1 MANLLDPGAPNPRL
15 LLCLSRSICPSP
27 SMFFFCAPW
36 EGGGVLAPGR
46 RSQGRERASNI
57 YAFTDLVF
65 TRNISQVQHRLDYLG
80 LGLSVKSEN
89 REERSKGRLTT
100 TSSHSQERGPP
111 RYSAKEWQPKTS
123 RFSTGPPSVLKASYI
138 PKAKSKKHLIEDR
151 ML

>member
-1 MANLLDPGAPNPRL
+1 MHQTRACCSAYPG
-15 LLCLSRSICPSP
+15 PSVHLP
-27 SMFFFCAPW
+27 QFISFVPP
-36 EGGGVLAPGR
+36 GRGVLAPGR

-138 PKAKSKKHLIEDR
+138 PKAKSKKHLVAVQ
-151 ML
+151 